1 MQTSSEVLSF
11 SSYPFWGESVAIY
24 EKSHTFAVH
33 KIVYS
38 ILFSLERE
46 REREKPLN
54 FMKLISF
61 CHIFIVFSTHI
72 YFHYGHQISVN
83 YSN

>member
-1 MQTSSEVLSF
+1 M
-11 SSYPFWGESVAIY
+11 AIY
-24 EKSHTFAVH
+24 EKSHTFAVY

-46 REREKPLN
+46 RETAQFHEIDQFL
-54 FMKLISF
+54 SY
-61 CHIFIVFSTHI
+61 FIVFSTHI